1 MTDERT
7 EVREVLEALSADPPP
22 TRLSVDEICSAARR
36 ARPRP
41 AVAAWLRRLSVPLP
55 SGRLI
60 AQVVAIAAIAAVLP
74 GLVLVGF
81 LTSRQDGATSAG
93 GGGGGMAPQPAAG
106 RVADS
111 AQSASGAGAGPVPL
125 DARPLQLAGTVE
137 LAADQR
143 ILTATVSAS
152 ACHGSFALKAQEL
165 PDRVLLAGTED
176 VRGRD
181 TRRVCDAARL
191 VTTLTV
197 RLGEP
202 LGARRV
208 VDRGTGR
215 RLLVLDRSKVA
226 RVTYLPAGYQPNGG
240 CTPPS
245 VAGADAASPPAVA
258 RCTNLYSGDRPG
270 GGGLGLSVTQYQ
282 GRRPADRGGP
292 TWDAPAGAQVHGHAA
307 QLRLG
312 HEAGKVPGQV
322 WYTRQLLWTDS
333 GIDITVSSG
342 PADSPDALLPAAELL
357 RIGDGIHS

>member
-7 EVREVLEALSADPPP
+7 EIRAVLEAVSASPPP
-22 TRLSVDEICSAARR
+22 TRLSVDEICAAARR
-36 ARPRP
+36 AGRRQ
-41 AVAAWLRRLSVPLP
+41 AVAAWLRRQSVPLP

-74 GLVLVGF
+74 GLILVGY
-81 LTSRQDGATSAG
+81 LTSQHGPVSTAG
-93 GGGGGMAPQPAAG
+93 GGGGGMAPHPAAG
-106 RVADS
+106 KGADS
-111 AQSASGAGAGPVPL
+111 AQSASGAG
-125 DARPLQLAGTVE
+125 ARPLQLAGTVE

-143 ILTATVSAS
+143 ILTATVSAG
-152 ACHGSFALKAQEL
+152 ACHGPLALKAQEL

-181 TRRVCDAARL
+181 TQRGCDAARL

-197 RLGEP
+197 LLGEP

-215 RLLVLDRSKVA
+215 RLLVLDRSKLA
-226 RVTYLPAGYQPNGG
+226 RVTDLPAGYQPNGD

-245 VAGADAASPPAVA
+245 VARTDAASPPAVA
-258 RCTNLYSGDRPG
+258 GCITLYSGDRPG
-270 GGGLGLSVTQYQ
+270 GGGLGLSVTQYL

-292 TWDAPAGAQVHGHAA
+292 TWDALAGAQVHGHAA

-312 HEAGKVPGQV
+312 HEAGNAPGQV
-322 WYTRQLLWTDS
+322 WYTRQLLWTEN

-357 RIGDGIHS
+357 RIGDGIH